1 MPEQTDSSN
10 NRPSSPTTPIDSSN
24 NRPSSPTTPIDT
36 SFNIV
41 DVSYTII
48 SDVSLNNSII
58 SVGPYDNVILQPM
71 PQIVNIV
78 SNSTET
84 GPGYVVVNQS
94 GTDASGLPVDQMTFD
109 TTDPD
114 KYDPQIHE
122 NLTQI
127 IETYNDKTPSSQS
140 TVLLAQ
146 ITSYA
151 QQIQCSDFHG
161 KGSIDDYTA
170 LFQAAGKIAS
180 DSKQM
185 ELNIDIEGFNEF
197 ADAADQ
203 LSELFSGF
211 ILKLQNVNIITDVSF
226 LTAISAALAKIVN
239 LSNVFGRFKQTIL
252 DTSVIQFP
260 KSAHDTSVIIQGVM
274 SEVNCA
280 MQYIN
285 YFVSPTDTSLVD
297 AQLSSDEK
305 NILAQSVAT
314 INNWNIL
321 CEHGVS
327 IAMSNN
333 VDIQYIQNTN
343 IELKQKTVTL
353 KNTVSTLK
361 NKLALFNIK
370 C

>member
-1 MPEQTDSSN
+1 MSDSSN
-10 NRPSSPTTPIDSSN
+10 NQQPGSPPPSPPNNQQPGSPPSSPTNTSN
-24 NRPSSPTTPIDT
+24 KPVI
-36 SFNIV
+36 

-48 SDVSLNNSII
+48 SDISLNDSFI
-58 SVGPYDNVILQPM
+58 SVCPDDPIILQPM
-71 PQIVNIV
+71 PEIVHL
-78 SNSTET
+78 SGSTSTT
-84 GPGYVVVNQS
+84 GTGYVIIDSS
-94 GTDASGLPVDQMTFD
+94 GTDASGSHIEQMTFD

-127 IETYNDKTPSSQS
+127 IETYNDETQSSQS

-185 ELNIDIEGFNEF
+185 ELNIDINGFNEF

-203 LSELFSGF
+203 LSELFTGF
-211 ILKLQNVNIITDVSF
+211 ILKLQNVNIISDISF

-260 KSAHDTSVIIQGVM
+260 KSAHDTSVVIKGVM
-274 SEVNCA
+274 DEVNCA

-285 YFVSPTDTSLVD
+285 YFVSPTDASLPD
-297 AQLSSDEK
+297 AQLSVDEK

-314 INNWNIL
+314 INTWNTL
-321 CEHGVS
+321 REHGVS

-333 VDIQYIQNTN
+333 VDVKYIQNTN

-353 KNTVSTLK
+353 KNTISKLK
-361 NKLALFNIK
+361 SKLASFNIV